1 VSAERGVKKYV
12 LAAAV
17 SPLALAA
24 SVAFAAGASASTT
37 STAAAAVEVACGQAT
52 ATVGTSLGDGQSL
65 SAEQLGNARTIY
77 EVGVQLGIPAFG
89 EEIAI
94 ATAMQESGLINL
106 TTATNYDSLGLF
118 QQRPSQGWGTP
129 AELTDPTYAAKAFY
143 DALLKVSGWQQVP
156 LTVAAQDVQQS
167 AFPDAYAKWESPAD
181 SLVASFG
188 GGADTCPTS
197 DGDGQTTT
205 SPVALPVG
213 FSLPAGTPA
222 QVVTAIEYE
231 LAQLGK
237 PYIYGGAGPTGY
249 DCSGLVQEA
258 YLAAGISLP
267 RTTYQQVDSGTPVY
281 SANQL
286 QPGDLIFTAGSDGTD
301 SNPGHVG
308 MFLGG
313 DLVEDAPHTG
323 ANIEIS
329 KFDGGYWNVS
339 AVAFRRIVKQ
349 V

>member
-1 VSAERGVKKYV
+1 MKKYILV
-12 LAAAV
+12 ASV

-24 SVAFAAGASASTT
+24 SVAFAAGASASAT
-37 STAAAAVEVACGQAT
+37 STAAAAVEVACGQAA
-52 ATVGTSLGDGQSL
+52 ATVGTSLGEGHSL
-65 SAEQLGNARTIY
+65 SAEQLGNAKTIY
-77 EVGVQLGIPAFG
+77 EVGVKLGLPAFG

-143 DALLKVSGWQQVP
+143 DALLEVSGWQQLP
-156 LTVAAQDVQQS
+156 LTVAAQDVQHS
-167 AFPDAYAKWESPAD
+167 AYPDAYAKWESLAS

-188 GGADTCPTS
+188 GGTNACPTS

-205 SPVALPVG
+205 DPTPLPVG
-213 FSLPAGTPA
+213 FSLPAGTPT
-222 QVVTAIEYE
+222 QVVTAIEYA

-237 PYIYGGAGPTGY
+237 PYLWGGTGPDGY
-249 DCSGLVQEA
+249 DCSGLTMEA
-258 YLAAGISLP
+258 YLAAGVSLP
-267 RTTYQQVDSGTPVY
+267 RTTYQQVGSGTAVY
-281 SANQL
+281 STDQL
-286 QPGDLIFTAGSDGTD
+286 KPGDLIFTAGSDGTD
-301 SNPGHVG
+301 ANPGHVG
-308 MFLGG
+308 IFLGD

-323 ANIEIS
+323 ANIQIS
-329 KFDGGYWNVS
+329 KFDGGYWNKE

-349 V
+349 D